1 MINYFITAKKF
12 VRATIVILLIFAL
25 SFGFFWVLDYL
36 LNPPIKVI
44 AEFSEL
50 GPFYKSMPV
59 YYKGYKIGKTG
70 KVHPS
75 KDFKATL
82 VTIIFYPEE
91 LKLPENVNAK
101 VKQLS
106 NGIDYISIEYP
117 KNPSAK
123 MLKTGQVIQGSSSLD
138 IQSFMN
144 SQIESGMLGSITM
157 NIDSTLVTFSKA
169 GEEATKLLQTLTLTV
184 NENRP
189 AIKATINNLYLSS
202 EKIQNLTEKLDNA
215 VSSEKMNS
223 SITNIDK
230 TISNAQE
237 ITKDIQ
243 NATKDLDKTIQYT
256 NSALCQLN
264 GAAANIN
271 EITKSIKET
280 LNKNMGMMK
289 LFFGKPVN
297 SRNCR

>member
-1 MINYFITAKKF
+1 
-12 VRATIVILLIFAL
+12 
-25 SFGFFWVLDYL
+25 
-36 LNPPIKVI
+36 
-44 AEFSEL
+44 
-50 GPFYKSMPV
+50 
-59 YYKGYKIGKTG
+59 
-70 KVHPS
+70 
-75 KDFKATL
+75 
-82 VTIIFYPEE
+82 
-91 LKLPENVNAK
+91 
-101 VKQLS
+101 
-106 NGIDYISIEYP
+106 
-117 KNPSAK
+117 
-123 MLKTGQVIQGSSSLD
+123 
-138 IQSFMN
+138 
-144 SQIESGMLGSITM
+144 M